1 MIKKGVGR
9 GFESLLAYLEKFL
22 TFQKK
27 YDIIIIN
34 KKERKEIEKM
44 AKGWKTIYTNTNT
57 STGNKSD
64 FKAFDK
70 AIRNTQHLSIDKLK
84 EQGNELYK
92 KKIANED
99 KLIAAV
105 ESGRATKPEQV
116 ERVNAIK
123 EARAKAEKSKK
134 KKKDN
139 SGN

>member
-1 MIKKGVGR
+1 
-9 GFESLLAYLEKFL
+9 
-22 TFQKK
+22 
-27 YDIIIIN
+27 
-34 KKERKEIEKM
+34 M
-44 AKGWKTIYTNTNT
+44 AKGWKTVYTNKN
-57 STGNKSD
+57 TGNKSD

-92 KKIANED
+92 KKIAKED

-105 ESGRATKPEQV
+105 ESGRATKPEQI

-123 EARAKAEKSKK
+123 KARAKAEKF

-139 SGN
+139 SDN

>member
-1 MIKKGVGR
+1 MNKKG
-9 GFESLLAYLEKFL
+9 
-22 TFQKK
+22 
-27 YDIIIIN
+27 
-34 KKERKEIEKM
+34 IEKM
-44 AKGWKTIYTNTNT
+44 AKGWKTVYTNKN
-57 STGNKSD
+57 TGNKSD

-92 KKIANED
+92 KKIAKED

-105 ESGRATKPEQV
+105 ESGRATKPEQI

-134 KKKDN
+134 KNN
-139 SGN
+139 SSN

>member
-1 MIKKGVGR
+1 
-9 GFESLLAYLEKFL
+9 
-22 TFQKK
+22 
-27 YDIIIIN
+27 
-34 KKERKEIEKM
+34 M
-44 AKGWKTIYTNTNT
+44 AKGWETIYTNK
-57 STGNKSD
+57 STGNKSN
-64 FKAFDK
+64 FKAFNK

-92 KKIANED
+92 KKIAKED

-105 ESGRATKPEQV
+105 ESDRATKPEQI

-134 KKKDN
+134 KNN

>member
-1 MIKKGVGR
+1 
-9 GFESLLAYLEKFL
+9 
-22 TFQKK
+22 
-27 YDIIIIN
+27 
-34 KKERKEIEKM
+34 M
-44 AKGWKTIYTNTNT
+44 AKGWKTVYTNTNT
-57 STGNKSD
+57 STGNKSY

-70 AIRNTQHLSIDKLK
+70 AIRNTQPLSIYELK
-84 EQGNELYK
+84 KQGIELYE
-92 KKIANED
+92 KKIAEED

-105 ESGRATKPEQV
+105 ESGRAIKPEQV